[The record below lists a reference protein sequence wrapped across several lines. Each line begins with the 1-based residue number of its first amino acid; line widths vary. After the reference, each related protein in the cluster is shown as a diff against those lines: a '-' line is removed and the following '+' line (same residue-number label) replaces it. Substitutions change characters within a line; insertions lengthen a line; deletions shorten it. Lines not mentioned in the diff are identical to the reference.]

1 MTAADDAPLFGRED
15 VLRRLFGHLDGVEVG
30 GFAIGLS
37 GEPGVGKS
45 AVLMRVMEH
54 AAAAGFTVLSAS
66 GSESESH
73 LPYASLHQLLR
84 PILSRVGGLPAQQG
98 QSLLACFGMVD
109 NAEANRFFTSLAVLD
124 LLAELASEAP
134 LVLCLDDLHWMDRPS
149 VDALAFVARRIA
161 AERVV
166 VLCTS
171 RRSDPQLL
179 GDDHVLTWI
188 ELPGLSAEAADALL
202 RSRAPDLSSGLH
214 SRVIAQAG
222 GNPLALVEFAGA
234 LSAGIY
240 GWTELDDALPMTSRL
255 ERAFAARADELDPV
269 VRAIVDVAVLDDGD
283 DFDEV
288 LAAAA
293 IVCGAVVDR
302 EDARPAV
309 ELGLLTIAG
318 PTYAVTHPLI
328 GSALRQAMSHQR
340 REQAHGA
347 LATVL
352 SVHPERAIWHR
363 AGSMSG
369 RDEPIAAELELAA
382 ADARRRGAYPTAL
395 SWLERAAA
403 LSPDPLDQAARL
415 LSAAEVGY
423 ELGRFTQ
430 VEQIKDQLG
439 RMSLRPRD
447 RSRLT
452 WLTGA
457 FHDGATSDPSDVH
470 HLVDLARRATD
481 QADTELAMQLLFGAA
496 RRVWWRDP
504 GETVR
509 REIVGAARAVPL
521 PAADPRVL
529 AVLGLTE
536 SFELT
541 APVMEQL
548 NRSSV
553 DGGGHADTA
562 ALLGIAAFCVGDF
575 VRAESSLSMAIHGLR
590 AEGRLS
596 LLAEALAIR
605 AWAEINLGVFDPAR
619 SADEGIRLADETG
632 QRVWAGTA
640 RLAVALIDAIGGE
653 WDSRHRLLVQA
664 EQAALQLPNASSSL
678 LAGAQLVRGLGEL
691 GADRP
696 DLAYGELL
704 RVFEPTDP
712 AFQRV
717 QQVWT
722 ISYLAEA
729 GLRSGRRDDA
739 RALVASV
746 EEMAN
751 GSSAVG
757 TTVALE
763 YSRAVLADDAS
774 AEELFHRALA
784 GVGRRFPWHQARAQ
798 LAYGSWLRRQRR
810 VTESRDPLRAARTA
824 FDALGAKPWAL
835 RADQELRATG
845 ERGWRPADSGR
856 PQLSPQE
863 AQIADLAAQGLSN
876 RIIGQRLFL
885 SHRTVA
891 SHLYR
896 IFPKLGITSRQQLA
910 GVLVSHADGPSVLT
924 EGQSSD

>member
-1 MTAADDAPLFGRED
+1 MTAVDDAPLFGRED
-15 VLRRLFGHLDGVEVG
+15 VLRRLVAHLDGVEGG

-45 AVLMRVMEH
+45 AVLARVMEH
-54 AAAAGFTVLSAS
+54 AATAGFTVLSAS

-73 LPYASLHQLLR
+73 LPYAGLHQLLR
-84 PILSRVGGLPAQQG
+84 PILTRVSGLPGQQG

-109 NAEANRFFTSLAVLD
+109 NVAANRFFTSLAVLE
-124 LLAELASEAP
+124 LLADAAGDAP
-134 LVLCLDDLHWMDRPS
+134 LLVCLDDVHWMDRPS
-149 VDALAFVARRIA
+149 VEALAFVARRIG

-166 VLCTS
+166 LVSTS
-171 RRSDPQLL
+171 RRPDSQLL
-179 GDDHVLTWI
+179 GDAQVVSWI
-188 ELPGLSAEAADALL
+188 QLEGLSADAAEALL
-202 RSRAPDLSSGLH
+202 RSRAPNLGPALR
-214 SRVIAQAG
+214 SRVLAQAG
-222 GNPLALVEFAGA
+222 GNPLALVEFAAA
-234 LSAGIY
+234 LSAGTHD
-240 GWTELDDALPMTSRL
+240 WTELDIALPMTLRL
-255 ERAFAARADELDPV
+255 ERAFAARADDLGSAA
-269 VRAIVDVAVLDDGD
+269 RAIVDVAALAEGD

-293 IVCGAVVDR
+293 ILCGAAVDR
-302 EDARPAV
+302 DDARPAV
-309 ELGLLTIAG
+309 ELRLLTVAG
-318 PTYAVTHPLI
+318 PAYGFTHPLI
-328 GSALRQAMSHQR
+328 GSALRQAMSPER
-340 REQAHGA
+340 RERGHGA

-352 SVHPERAIWHR
+352 SVHTERAIWHR

-369 RDEPIAAELELAA
+369 RDEPVAAELELGA
-382 ADARRRGAYPTAL
+382 ADARRRGAYSTAL
-395 SWLERAAA
+395 SWLERAAV

-423 ELGRFTQ
+423 ELGRFTE
-430 VEQIKDQLG
+430 VEQIKDRVT
-439 RMSLRPRD
+439 RMTLRPRD

-452 WLTGA
+452 RLTGV
-457 FHDGATSDPSDVH
+457 FHDGATSDPADVR
-470 HLVDLARRATD
+470 HLVDLARRAT
-481 QADTELAMQLLFGAA
+481 ADADIELAMQLLFGAA

-504 GETVR
+504 GEAVR
-509 REIVGAARAVPL
+509 LEIVDAAREVPL
-521 PAADPRVL
+521 PATDPRVL
-529 AVLGLTE
+529 AVLGLAE
-536 SFELT
+536 SLELS
-541 APVMEQL
+541 APVLEQL

-553 DGGGHADTA
+553 DAGGHAETA
-562 ALLGIAAFCVGDF
+562 ALLGIAAFCAGDF
-575 VRAESSLSMAIHGLR
+575 VRAESSLSIAIQGFR

-605 AWAEINLGVFDPAR
+605 ACAEINLGVFDAAR
-619 SADEGIRLADETG
+619 SADEGVRLGDETG

-640 RLAVALIDAIGGE
+640 RLVVALIDAISGD
-653 WDSRHRLLVQA
+653 WDTRHPLLAQA
-664 EQAALQLPNASSSL
+664 EQTALQLPNASSSL

-696 DLAYGELL
+696 EQAYGELL

-717 QQVWT
+717 QQFWT

-729 GLRSGRRDDA
+729 AIRAGRRDDA
-739 RALVASV
+739 RALLTSV

-763 YSRAVLADDAS
+763 YSQAVLADDNS

-784 GVGRRFPWHQARAQ
+784 GAGRRFPWHQARSQ

-824 FDALGAKPWAL
+824 FDAVGAKPWAL

-845 ERGWRPADSGR
+845 ERGWRPTGSGR
-856 PQLSPQE
+856 EQLSPQE
-863 AQIADLAAQGLSN
+863 TQIAVLAAQGLSN
-876 RIIGQRLFL
+876 REIGQRLFL
-885 SHRTVA
+885 SHRTVG

-896 IFPKLGITSRQQLA
+896 LFPKLGITGRQQLA
-910 GVLVSHADGPSVLT
+910 GVLDDAGSGVLKQA
-924 EGQSSD
+924 QSSD